1 MKNDKLVDAIGM
13 ISDDKIQNAKK
24 TTAKVYK
31 FSYRKAIALIAAII
45 LCLTASIPVLAA
57 ATEIEPIYN
66 AIYSISPSLAQKLKP
81 VRLSCEDQGIR
92 MEVESAYIYE
102 NEANIV
108 VSMQDTEGDRVD
120 KTTDLYDSY
129 RINRPFSSTGTC
141 SSLDYDEETGKAT
154 FLIKISQWGDKKIGG
169 DKITF
174 SVREF
179 LSNKKEFNDQIPINL
194 QDLDVI
200 TKTQNRTCYYHPPYE
215 NAQTQEWQEPC
226 LIPNHEYEDFT
237 DGIDM
242 TGYGY
247 INGKFHIQI
256 AIKNRLENDN
266 HGRFYLVDKEGN
278 ERYCDYSVDWRNTT
292 KVSENKNRVDY
303 YEYVFDIPQD
313 DISNYELY
321 GYFVTSEGIT
331 KGNWQVTFPLEN
343 MD

>member
-1 MKNDKLVDAIGM
+1 MKNDKLIDAIGM
-13 ISDDKIQNAKK
+13 ISDDKILKAKN
-24 TTAKVYK
+24 TTAKIYK
-31 FSYRKAIALIAAII
+31 FSVKKTIALIAAVV
-45 LCLTASIPVLAA
+45 LCLTASVPVLAA

-81 VRLSCEDQGIR
+81 VRMSCEDQGIR
-92 MEVESAYIYE
+92 MEVESAYIHD

-108 VSMQDTEGDRVD
+108 VSMQDIEGNRVD
-120 KTTDLYDSY
+120 RTMDLYDSY

-154 FLIKISQWGDKKIGG
+154 FLIKISQWGNEKISGE
-169 DKITF
+169 KITF

-179 LSNKKEFNDQIPINL
+179 LSNKKEFDDEISLNL
-194 QDLDVI
+194 QELDII
-200 TKTQNRTCYYHPPYE
+200 TNTQNRTRYYHPPYE
-215 NAQTQEWQEPC
+215 DAEIQEWQEPC
-226 LIPNHEYEDFT
+226 LIPNHEYEDFI
-237 DGIDM
+237 DGIDL

-292 KVSENKNRVDY
+292 KVSENKNSIDY
-303 YEYVFDIPQD
+303 YEYVFDIPQEE
-313 DISNYELY
+313 IVNYKLN
-321 GYFVTSEGIT
+321 GYFVTSNGTT

-343 MD
+343 MN